1 VDLSAWLQEFKRRR
15 VFRALAGYG
24 LISFALLQVAEP
36 VIHGLNLP
44 DWTLKALVIGLG
56 LGFPLTVLLAW
67 AYDFKVTGIERT
79 PSIGGGGGRG
89 WRTVALI
96 AIGLL
101 LATPGVAWFLL
112 RQGRSGGAATTD
124 AGEGP
129 SVAVLPFV
137 NMSGD
142 PENEF
147 FSDGLSEEI
156 LNALAQVPGL
166 RVPARTS
173 SFAFK
178 GKTQDVVRIAE
189 ALRVSTVLEGS
200 VRKAGSRV
208 RITAQLI
215 KAVDG
220 YHLWS
225 QTFDRELK
233 DVFAV
238 QEEIS
243 LAIAG
248 ALKLQLAPPTAG
260 GTRKATPTT
269 NPEAYEAYL
278 KGRQALNERTRASI
292 ERSIVQFQRAT
303 ALDPA
308 YAQAWADTAVA
319 VMLLVKSN
327 SAYGE
332 TPLGEALARARPLL
346 QKAMALAPDHPGV
359 LAAAGFIESGDHQ
372 PQRGIEYFDRAL
384 ALNPAN
390 GEVRNWRKIALA
402 QLGHHDQVLPAAVD
416 AVRSDPLSRIALFN
430 ELVELQRY
438 GRDAELGPAMERLQG
453 LDEGWGLWAAG
464 QVAMGRGD
472 RAAAVRHLLPALQ
485 MGREKTARSLSSAL
499 VDLGLRDEALLVS
512 QAAPLT
518 TDLELRE
525 FARALEPARAG
536 SQRDPS
542 NPEARTPLFLALYG
556 LGRSAEAATEAAQ
569 LNRDRK
575 SSELFPTLMLL
586 MADAARSAGQ
596 AADAAAWRDQAGK
609 QIEAMRRGGY
619 AARITDIFE
628 ARLLAYDGRDGEAV
642 ALLDRAAPTFPF
654 PRSELEWP
662 IYARLQRRPDF
673 QAALKK
679 LDGALAAQRVEVVA
693 LLCGPKRLSDTW
705 QPAPAT
711 CAGSTTPR

>member
-24 LISFALLQVAEP
+24 LISFALLQVVEP
-36 VIHGLNLP
+36 VMHGLNLP
-44 DWTLKALVIGLG
+44 DWNLKVLVIGLG

-67 AYDFKVTGIERT
+67 AYDLKATGIERT
-79 PSIGGGGGRG
+79 PSIGGGGRG

-112 RQGRSGGAATTD
+112 RQGRAGGGAATD

-200 VRKAGSRV
+200 VRKAGTRV

-215 KAVDG
+215 KAADG

-225 QTFDRELK
+225 QTFDRDLK

-238 QEEIS
+238 QDEIS
-243 LAIAG
+243 VAITS
-248 ALKLQLAPPTAG
+248 ALKLQLAPPAG
-260 GTRKATPTT
+260 GSKKGAPTT

-292 ERSIVQFQRAT
+292 EQALVQLQKAT

-308 YAQAWADTAVA
+308 YAIAWADTAVA
-319 VMLLVKSN
+319 VMLLLDGAGS
-327 SAYGE
+327 YGE
-332 TPLGEALARARPLL
+332 TPLGEALSRARPLL
-346 QKAMALAPDHPGV
+346 EKAMVLAPDHPGV
-359 LAAAGFIESGDHQ
+359 LAAAGFIEANANQ
-372 PQRGIEYFDRAL
+372 PQRALEFFDRAL
-384 ALNPAN
+384 AINPN
-390 GEVRNWRKIALA
+390 SGEVHNWRKLALA
-402 QLGHHDQVLPAAVD
+402 RLGRYDLMLAASMD
-416 AVRSDPLSRIALFN
+416 AVRSDPLSKIALFN
-430 ELVELQRY
+430 ELMELQRF
-438 GRDAELGPAMERLQG
+438 GREAELGPSLARLKG
-453 LDEGWGLWAAG
+453 LDEGWGRWAEG
-464 QVAMGRGD
+464 QLTMGRGD
-472 RAAAVRHLLPALQ
+472 RTGAVRHLLPALQ
-485 MGREKTARSLSSAL
+485 MGREKSARAL
-499 VDLGLRDEALLVS
+499 AVALADLGLREEALLVG
-512 QAAPLT
+512 AREAPLGT
-518 TDLELRE
+518 ALELRE
-525 FARALEPARAG
+525 YARALDLARAVVEK
-536 SQRDPS
+536 DPE
-542 NPEARTPLFLALYG
+542 NADARIPLFLALYR
-556 LGRSAEAATEAAQ
+556 LGRTAEAATEAA
-569 LNRDRK
+569 RIDHDRLGT
-575 SSELFPTLMLL
+575 ELQPAVLLL
-586 MADAARSAGQ
+586 MADAARTAGRSG
-596 AADAAAWRDQAGK
+596 DAAAWRDRAERL
-609 QIEAMRRGGY
+609 IVAARRAGY
-619 AARITDIFE
+619 APRLLDGAR
-628 ARLLAYDGRDGEAV
+628 ARLLAYDGQDGEAAAV
-642 ALLDRAAPTFPF
+642 IDRLAPALPF
-654 PRSELEWP
+654 PRAELEWP
-662 IYARLQRRPDF
+662 ISARLLRRPDV
-673 QAALKK
+673 QASLKRI
-679 LDGALAAQRVEVVA
+679 DVALAAQRVEVVA
-693 LLCGPKRLSDTW
+693 LLCGPKRLSNTW